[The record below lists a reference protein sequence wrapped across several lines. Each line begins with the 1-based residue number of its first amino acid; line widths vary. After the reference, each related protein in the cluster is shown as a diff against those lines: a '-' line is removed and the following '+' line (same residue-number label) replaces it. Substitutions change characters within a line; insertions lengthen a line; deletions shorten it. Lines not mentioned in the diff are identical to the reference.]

1 MKADKSPKRLWLV
14 LEGEGVSSNL
24 IFLCKH
30 DWNVRHVL
38 TPHAHSAHEFIYIVG
53 GEGEINSNDVDYCLG
68 KGDLLLVEPESVHK
82 GTAHPENPFELLT
95 LGYNFGADRVYAD
108 PALFGLDS
116 IFLELYL
123 AYKRKIK
130 APLIHNC
137 ERLQN
142 VLFNLLDETIDNQRC
157 RKELMRA
164 YLIQFFTFL
173 IRKLEPKIESDSASP
188 DVAEAII
195 KAKKHIQSHFHEPI
209 VLEDIAQ
216 VACLSQSHFCRL
228 FKQETGFT
236 PIEYLN
242 SVRLEYAKTLLL
254 YSNYTL
260 TEIADRVGFSSIHY
274 FSRCFKKY
282 EGVSPL
288 YYRQTESTFL
298 NRSAPAGRL
307 LQPEDMDHHELSKFL

>member
-1 MKADKSPKRLWLV
+1 MEADKSPERLWLV

-30 DWNVRHVL
+30 FWNVQHVL
-38 TPHAHSAHEFIYIVG
+38 TPHAHAAHEFIYIVG
-53 GEGEINSNDVDYCLG
+53 GEGEINSNDVEYRLTH
-68 KGDLLLVEPESVHK
+68 GDLLLVEPESVHK
-82 GTAHPENPFELLT
+82 GAAHPENPFELLT
-95 LGYNFGADRVYAD
+95 LGYNFSADRVYAD

-116 IFLELYL
+116 IFLEHYY
-123 AYKRKIK
+123 AYKRKTK

-137 ERLQN
+137 ERIQN

-164 YLIQFFTFL
+164 YLILFFTFL
-173 IRKLEPKIESDSASP
+173 IRKLEPYIDSDPASP

-195 KAKKHIQSHFHEPI
+195 KAKKYIQSHFHEPI
-209 VLEDIAQ
+209 TLEDIAQ

-228 FKQETGFT
+228 FKQETSFT
-236 PIEYLN
+236 PIEYLS
-242 SVRLEYAKTLLL
+242 SVRLENAKTLLL

-288 YYRQTESTFL
+288 LYRQTKSISQTRPGSE
-298 NRSAPAGRL
+298 GH
-307 LQPEDMDHHELSKFL
+307 LQNAQMDHHELSKFL